1 MRSKWSMYVYQ
12 INIIIKYISILLKKH
27 NTENLKRHE
36 SEIEQNFEKVLTKKV
51 ILFIYSLYC
60 LRLIMMVDR
69 KKMFI
74 NSQ

>member
-1 MRSKWSMYVYQ
+1 MNVYQ
-12 INIIIKYISILLKKH
+12 INIIIKYIIILLKKH

-36 SEIEQNFEKVLTKKV
+36 NEIEQNFEKILTKKV

-60 LRLIMMVDR
+60 FRLAMMMDR

-74 NSQ
+74 NTR